1 LYLNK
6 ILKKKNSSN
15 TASRPR
21 LSLEPVLEGRYALQH
36 ERRLLRLD
44 RVTGRPLGRPTAG
57 IGDGYFAGVAGGRQR
72 RQLRR
77 GHLVERRPVLG
88 LLPRYKKTVSVRAQR
103 KRECV

>member
-1 LYLNK
+1 MYLNK
-6 ILKKKNSSN
+6 ILKKKKNSSN

-72 RQLRR
+72 GQLRR
-77 GHLVERRPVLG
+77 RHLVERRPVLG
-88 LLPRYKKTVSVRAQR
+88 LLPRYKKVSVRAQR